1 MLLINDIYFQGL
13 LDTGADVSIISLDQ
27 WPSQWSMTEI
37 KATFSGIGQITD
49 IWQCTEVKLCI
60 GPEGQKGEIK
70 SYITDIVINLWRRDL
85 LAEWGASLNIPTLN
99 SSVKIMMARMEYNN
113 KKG

>member
-27 WPSQWSMTEI
+27 WPNQWPMTKI

-49 IWQCTEVKLCI
+49 IWQSTEVKLCI
-60 GPEGQKGEIK
+60 GPKEQKGKIK
-70 SYITDIVINLWRRDL
+70 PYIADIGINLWRRDL
-85 LAEWGASLNIPTLN
+85 LAEWGASLNILTLN
-99 SSVKIMMARMEYNN
+99 SSVKNVMAKMGYNN
-113 KKG
+113 